1 MDKGVIFFRANVMRA
16 NVLTM
21 DSPAALRH
29 PLSEGEACQTQEMR
43 LIGQIRLI
51 SI

>member
-21 DSPAALRH
+21 DSPARWAPPLR
-29 PLSEGEACQTQEMR
+29 G
-43 LIGQIRLI
+43 G
-51 SI
+51 